1 MKRILTIIICCLLSY
16 GVYAQQEG
24 QYSQY
29 MNNNFL
35 LNPAEGGTEDFTDI
49 NLGLRRQWT
58 GLEGSPRSAF
68 LSVHHAINKKPE
80 TEDGRPLPH
89 QGIGGYVIADQIGP
103 ISQTSFYGSF
113 SYHLPLSKE
122 FTLSLGLFLGG
133 KQFNLNTSE
142 IEFDS
147 QRTDDI
153 VISDNTSSF
162 LPDGAAGA
170 WLYGSSFYAGASS
183 FQIFNNN
190 LKLPEDISSDLREGN
205 LARHYFFTSG
215 YKVDLNENLFLVPSF
230 VLRVVSPAPVQVDLN
245 MKLRYQDKFWA
256 GFSYRNKDAVI
267 ALIGATIKNTIDI
280 GYSYDYNISGLN
292 DFNNG
297 SHEILI
303 GYRIHKEF
311 SQAPAQFW

>member
-1 MKRILTIIICCLLSY
+1 MKRILTIIVYCLLSY
-16 GVYAQQEG
+16 GAYAQQQG

-35 LNPAEGGTEDFTDI
+35 LNPAEGGTENFTDI
-49 NLGLRRQWT
+49 KLGLRKQWT
-58 GLEGSPRSAF
+58 GLEGSPQSIFVSA
-68 LSVHHAINKKPE
+68 HH
-80 TEDGRPLPH
+80 
-89 QGIGGYVIADQIGP
+89 
-103 ISQTSFYGSF
+103 
-113 SYHLPLSKE
+113 HLPLSQE

-133 KQFNLNTSE
+133 KQFSLNTSN
-142 IEFDS
+142 IQFDS
-147 QRTDDI
+147 ERTDDI
-153 VISDNTSSF
+153 VISDNSSSF

-170 WLYGSSFYAGASS
+170 WLYGSSFYAGFSS
-183 FQIFNNN
+183 FQLFNNN
-190 LKLPEDISSDLREGN
+190 LKLSEDIASDLTEGS
-205 LARHYFFTSG
+205 LARHYFLTSG

-230 VLRVVSPAPVQVDLN
+230 VLRFVSPAPVQIDLN

-256 GFSYRNKDAVI
+256 GVSYRNKDAVI

-292 DFNNG
+292 DFNSG